1 MRVASLLLAI
11 FVWTGPARAGAI
23 EVVRIALT
31 VTDLGK
37 TEAFYCDGLDFRTVE
52 RESLDEPA
60 TEQLLGVPEDPAGT
74 DRKAADIA

>member
-1 MRVASLLLAI
+1 MPDAVASLLLAI

-52 RESLDEPA
+52 KNDEPLRTA
-60 TEQLLGVPEDPAGT
+60 ARRPCGPAGT